1 MPNER
6 FDHISRIS
14 IQVMSQGHAKNCHA
28 YENFSRF
35 KVRPVLADI
44 ERWRWMCGLVVIGA
58 LTVACG
64 DPPAEGGADDAGVC
78 VSGCSASATLGDP
91 CARSADCPQGASCN
105 LGFPDGYCESPCQ
118 PDGLGLACGP
128 GAAGVCVADPTD
140 EAAPPSCLAACEF
153 AQPGD
158 CPHPQSVCYP
168 LQSDGDGAC
177 GLRCEVDEDCGPSF
191 QCDSR
196 GLCRPTS

>member
-1 MPNER
+1 
-6 FDHISRIS
+6 
-14 IQVMSQGHAKNCHA
+14 MSSCDAKNCHPYA
-28 YENFSRF
+28 NFACLGRGG
-35 KVRPVLADI
+35 VLADS
-44 ERWRWMCGLVVIGA
+44 ECRRLALCLMALSA
-58 LTVACG
+58 LTMACG
-64 DPPAEGGADDAGVC
+64 DSSSADDAQDAGVC
-78 VSGCSASATLGDP
+78 VSGCDASATLGAP
-91 CARSADCPQGASCN
+91 CARSTDCPQGASCN
-105 LGFPDGYCESPCQ
+105 LGFPDGYCESPCL

-128 GAAGVCVADPTD
+128 GGAGVCVADPTD
-140 EAAPPSCLAACEF
+140 EEALPSCLAACEF